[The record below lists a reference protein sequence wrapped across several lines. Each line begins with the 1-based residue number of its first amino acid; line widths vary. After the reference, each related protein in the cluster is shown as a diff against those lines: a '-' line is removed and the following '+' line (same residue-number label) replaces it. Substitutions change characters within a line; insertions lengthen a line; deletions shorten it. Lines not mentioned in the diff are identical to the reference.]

1 MARAQASRSASFD
14 GPVRVPR
21 RRPRLD
27 AATLLGMA
35 ASFGLLAI
43 AMIAGGS
50 PESFFQAPALLIVVG
65 GTLGVTTVCYS
76 LTEMLNAQRVIAKA
90 VVSPPSE
97 PERAALAMI
106 QISEI
111 ARKRGIL
118 ALQEALS
125 DLDREPFARKA
136 ITMVIDGIPVEEIER
151 ILKNDI
157 GRMQHRHAIS
167 AGILH
172 KAAETSP
179 AMGLIGT
186 LVGLVQMLGNLNDPT
201 TIGPS
206 MAVALLTTF
215 YGAIL
220 ATMLFSPLASKLER
234 NSADETLI
242 ADIFMQSAASICRK
256 ENPRKLEMLLNA
268 LLPPAK
274 RLRYFD

>member
-1 MARAQASRSASFD
+1 MARTQASRSAPFD
-14 GPVRVPR
+14 GAVRIPR

-27 AATLLGMA
+27 PATLSGLA
-35 ASFGLLAI
+35 AAFGLLGV
-43 AMIAGGS
+43 AMFIGGS
-50 PESFFQAPALLIVVG
+50 ANSFFHAPAVLIVVG
-65 GTLGVTTVCYS
+65 GTLGVTTVCFS
-76 LTEMLNAQRVIAKA
+76 LSEMKNAQRIIFNAIW
-90 VVSPPSE
+90 SPPTD
-97 PERAALAMI
+97 PERAAMLMI
-106 QISEI
+106 QASEI

-118 ALQEALS
+118 ALQDAIP

-136 ITMVIDGIPVEEIER
+136 ITMVVDGSPVEEVER
-151 ILKNDI
+151 FLTNEIHQM
-157 GRMQHRHAIS
+157 GVRHATS
-167 AGILH
+167 ANILH
-172 KAAETSP
+172 KAAEVSP

-186 LVGLVQMLGNLNDPT
+186 LVGLVQMLGNLNDPA

-234 NSADETLI
+234 NSTDETLVST
-242 ADIFMQSAASICRK
+242 IFMQAATSICRK
-256 ENPRKLEMLLNA
+256 ENPRKLEMLLNT